1 MITSADIGLA
11 DWHTHTHR
19 DGSATMLRQTV
30 TRLALI
36 SHRGPGDVRVRLYHD
51 PHGMRL
57 AHKDTRHDVALAQ
70 EWADSWLGEPQS

>member
-11 DWHTHTHR
+11 DWHTYPHR

-36 SHRGPGDVRVRLYHD
+36 SHRGPGEVFVRLYHD
-51 PHGMRL
+51 PHGMDL
-57 AHKDTRHDVALAQ
+57 ARADTTDNIVLGLWR
-70 EWADSWLGEPQS
+70 ADSWLGAQ